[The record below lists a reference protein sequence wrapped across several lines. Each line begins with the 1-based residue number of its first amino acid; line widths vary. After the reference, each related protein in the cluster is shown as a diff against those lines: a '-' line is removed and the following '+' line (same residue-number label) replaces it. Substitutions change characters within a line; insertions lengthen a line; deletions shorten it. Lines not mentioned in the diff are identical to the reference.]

1 MNRPIINVPVKNL
14 RKAKWNYKTEGS
26 DEAIEKLIQSATYQR
41 SIGIPA
47 ARELGK
53 GIYEVIDGNHRLD
66 AIIKL
71 GKEEIQIENFGKIS
85 KAEAVLISK
94 QRNTVWFED
103 DTIKFAELFKN
114 DILKEFTIDELETM
128 LPINRDELLSYNDI
142 LTFNWDQYNQNDED
156 NEEDIEGKVIKIIV
170 SDQVFKLWNKWKE
183 KLIKDDNKI
192 SDEICLKTAL
202 LKANSK

>member
-1 MNRPIINVPVKNL
+1 MNRPIITVPVKNL

-26 DEAIEKLIQSATYQR
+26 DETIEKLIQSATYQK

-47 ARELGK
+47 VRELGK
-53 GIYEVIDGNHRLD
+53 NIYEVIDGNHRLD
-66 AIIKL
+66 AIVKL
-71 GKEEIQIENFGKIS
+71 GKKEIQVENFGKIS

-114 DILKEFTIDELETM
+114 DILKEFTIDELEAM

-142 LTFNWDQYNQNDED
+142 LLFDWNQFSQNNTEDDQE
-156 NEEDIEGKVIKIIV
+156 IKGKVIKIIV
-170 SDQVFKLWNKWKE
+170 SDKVFNLWNKWKE
-183 KLIKDDNKI
+183 KLIKDDDKI
-192 SDEICLKTAL
+192 TDEFCLKTAIIR
-202 LKANSK
+202 ANSK